1 MKINGGCGNIHEA
14 TSMNLGVQMNQSS
27 RFPVGFP
34 PFVREIVKQQV
45 GILGNSESEVVK
57 NIVLIYFTE
66 KGLLKKF
73 EAKSG
78 KIK

>member
-1 MKINGGCGNIHEA
+1 MGK
-14 TSMNLGVQMNQSS
+14 SQ

-34 PFVREIVKQQV
+34 PAIREIIKKQV

-66 KGLLKKF
+66 KGLLKTQ
-73 EAKSG
+73 EPG
-78 KIK
+78 KKRKGGEHG

>member
-1 MKINGGCGNIHEA
+1 MGK
-14 TSMNLGVQMNQSS
+14 SQ

-34 PFVREIVKQQV
+34 PVIRDIIKQQV

-66 KGLLKKF
+66 KGLLKRL
-73 EAKSG
+73 EG
-78 KIK
+78 KKRKEGREK

>member
-1 MKINGGCGNIHEA
+1 MGK
-14 TSMNLGVQMNQSS
+14 SQ

-34 PFVREIVKQQV
+34 PAIREIIKKQV

-66 KGLLKKF
+66 KRLLKTQGPDKKRRGG
-73 EAKSG
+73 EHG
-78 KIK
+78 